1 MQCEGSRR
9 ITMPRLNNMVLAGMA
24 TAGIAL
30 LPSAPAA
37 AAGPLFLAPWAWGH
51 IVAPLILG
59 AAASLTSPVSYPPA
73 PGYYGGSPA
82 YAAPYGY
89 APQPGYY
96 TPPPAYYP
104 RAYYAPSRYG
114 PAISRPYPSPRAAY
128 PQHMP
133 YHASYGG
140 HEAYRSGGFSHY
152 HR

>member
-1 MQCEGSRR
+1 MA
-9 ITMPRLNNMVLAGMA
+9 RLSKMVLGGVA

-59 AAASLTSPVSYPPA
+59 VAASLTPPASYPPG
-73 PGYYGGSPA
+73 PGYYGGAPGYS
-82 YAAPYGY
+82 AAYGY

-96 TPPPAYYP
+96 APPPAYYS
-104 RAYYAPSRYG
+104 RGYYAPSPYAPG
-114 PAISRPYPSPRAAY
+114 IPRPYSYPRAAY
-128 PQHMP
+128 PQRLP

-140 HEAYRSGGFSHY
+140 HEGYRSGGFGHN